1 MGGGNK
7 MTILAAGTY
16 LHGDLFSDDLMI
28 IEGGVEGNVVGNR
41 VIVKSRGWVHG
52 ELTCKSLS
60 IELGGVVNGMVRV
73 SAAQSLLDAM
83 HMSQLPPEDEH
94 LALPAAEPSEEK

>member
-16 LHGDLFSDDLMI
+16 IHGDLFSDDLMI

-41 VIVKSRGWVHG
+41 VIVKSQGWVHG

-73 SAAQSLLDAM
+73 SSTQNLLGAM
-83 HMSQLPPEDEH
+83 HLTQLPPEDDQR
-94 LALPAAEPSEEK
+94 ALPAAEFSEE